1 MATHSSVLA
10 WRIPGMGEPGGLPSI
25 GSHRVGHDW
34 SDLAANCCCS
44 VAKSCPVLC
53 KPMDCSLPG
62 FPVPHHLPEFAQV
75 HHWIG
80 DATQPSHSLSPSSPS
95 AFNLSQHQGIFW
107 WVSSSIKW
115 PKYWNFSISPSKEYS
130 GLISF
135 QIDWFDLL
143 AVQGTLK
150 SRLQH
155 RSQKHQFFS
164 TLPSSLSSSQIC
176 MWLLERP
183 CESENHMVCLTLC
196 NSMDCSLPGSSVHGI
211 HQARILEWV
220 AILLLQEIFPT
231 QESNQG
237 LLHCR

>member
-1 MATHSSVLA
+1 
-10 WRIPGMGEPGGLPSI
+10 
-25 GSHRVGHDW
+25 
-34 SDLAANCCCS
+34 
-44 VAKSCPVLC
+44 
-53 KPMDCSLPG
+53 MDCSTPG
-62 FPVPHHLPEFAQV
+62 FPVLHNLPEFAQTHV
-75 HHWIG
+75 HWVG
-80 DATQPSHSLSPSSPS
+80 DAIQPSPPLSSLFLLPS
-95 AFNLSQHQGIFW
+95 IFP
-107 WVSSSIKW
+107 SIKVFSSGSALCIRW
-115 PKYWNFSISPSKEYS
+115 PKYWSSNSSPSNEYS